1 MFPLLPKRWKYRD
14 SVSAVL
20 KQNVTIKAA
29 SLEAYSDRALPHL
42 GIEWNAAKIFRLEF
56 PKPDI

>member
-42 GIEWNAAKIFRLEF
+42 GIE
-56 PKPDI
+56 